1 MEEEQKL
8 SRLIRGD
15 EFEEAALLAFRLN
28 KLRDFYHVL
37 HKMMQVNKTQRANE
51 DQVDSV
57 LASIKQFETI
67 KKADF
72 SVSTLTESKTSDQ

>member
-37 HKMMQVNKTQRANE
+37 HKMMQVNKT
-51 DQVDSV
+51 
-57 LASIKQFETI
+57 
-67 KKADF
+67 
-72 SVSTLTESKTSDQ
+72 